1 MSMVETEAEAKI
13 ITPELSRRWELEA
26 KLAYIRKEAAKVG
39 VLVETKAKFDTG
51 ISGIF
56 RCTSE
61 IHIIDPKSS
70 RIASVF
76 GSMALK
82 SSAVAGAIEAEFA
95 RKWSSELW
103 VLRELL
109 VKVTRDMVNEP
120 EWSVLNSED
129 RPPKITLWKD
139 GNVSGK
145 DLYKHSDVAYGGWLS
160 DDDILSPYRVV
171 HYPTDFKKEF
181 DFYTREF

>member
-1 MSMVETEAEAKI
+1 M
-13 ITPELSRRWELEA
+13 ITPELSRRWDLEA
-26 KLAYIRKEAAKVG
+26 GLATLRKEAAKVG
-39 VLVETKAKFDTG
+39 VLIETKAKFDTG

-61 IHIIDPKSS
+61 IHVIDPKSS

-95 RKWSSELW
+95 RKWSKELW
-103 VLRELL
+103 ELRESL
-109 VKVTRDMVNEP
+109 VKVTRDMVNDP

-129 RPPKITLWKD
+129 RPLKITLWKD
-139 GNVSGK
+139 GIVYGK
-145 DLYKHSDVAYGGWLS
+145 DLYKHSPVAYGGWLS

-171 HYPTDFKKEF
+171 HYPADFKKEF
-181 DFYTREF
+181 DFYTVEF

>member
-1 MSMVETEAEAKI
+1 MSIADLEM
-13 ITPELSRRWELEA
+13 ITPELSRRWDLEA
-26 KLAYIRKEAAKVG
+26 GLATLRKEAAKVG
-39 VLVETKAKFDTG
+39 VLIETKAKFDTG

-61 IHIIDPKSS
+61 IRIIDPKSS

-95 RKWSSELW
+95 RKWSKELW
-103 VLRELL
+103 ELRESL

-120 EWSVLNSED
+120 EWSVLNLED
-129 RPPKITLWKD
+129 RPLKITLWKD
-139 GNVSGK
+139 GNVSGR

-181 DFYTREF
+181 DFYTVEF